1 MELNIDLVKDIT
13 PTSFSSSES
22 IQFDDLLYF
31 SANDGESGRQLW
43 VSDGT
48 TEGTKIV
55 KNIASGVDE
64 SDNAYSLA
72 PRNLIQF
79 NDKLYFSATGDRE
92 DRELWVS
99 DGTTEG
105 TKLLKDINPN
115 DSEDSVDNSSFAEE
129 FTVVGDCEASRRHRL
144 FFAAEDDENG
154 KELWVTDGTTEGTQL
169 VKDIDPGTTDSYVPP
184 YEPNI
189 DSSFPEQLTAVGDR
203 LFFTADNEE
212 YGRELWVSDGTSEG
226 TKLVKDINLG
236 FDNSKYATAAKS
248 PIKGRPVE
256 SPRPLGSDP
265 QGLIEFND
273 KLVFSASDDVNGS
286 GLWMSDGTE
295 AGTQLLSSDVGFNLK
310 DTTNFIEFQDRLF
323 FSGTNSERG
332 TELWVTDGTMVGTQL
347 FKDINPSF
355 EEFNSDNSAESFT
368 VANGSTPDNF
378 VIFDDKLFFTA
389 DDGSVGRELW
399 VTDGTTEGTRLVK
412 DIDPSVSTFSSGDLP
427 QSSDISNFVE
437 FNNRLYF
444 SAKTE
449 EIGRELWVTDGT
461 TEGTQLVEDI
471 YPGFRYSENT
481 SGETVTIPYDSNPE
495 LLAVV
500 GDSLFFGAENDA
512 TTPKLFK
519 LTTDESS
526 SKEAF
531 TDTEAFST
539 NDSSVTDIAGS
550 VTLTGGDGGDRLTGN
565 SGNDLLDGRLGN
577 DTLTGGAGTDVFV
590 LEAGAGTDIVTDFK
604 LGTDS
609 LSLGSGLQFEE
620 LTFSGHSIFLGEEVL
635 ADLNGVNT
643 EQLTSDNFD
652 FV

>member
-1 MELNIDLVKDIT
+1 
-13 PTSFSSSES
+13 
-22 IQFDDLLYF
+22 
-31 SANDGESGRQLW
+31 
-43 VSDGT
+43 
-48 TEGTKIV
+48 
-55 KNIASGVDE
+55 
-64 SDNAYSLA
+64 
-72 PRNLIQF
+72 
-79 NDKLYFSATGDRE
+79 
-92 DRELWVS
+92 
-99 DGTTEG
+99 
-105 TKLLKDINPN
+105 
-115 DSEDSVDNSSFAEE
+115 
-129 FTVVGDCEASRRHRL
+129 
-144 FFAAEDDENG
+144 
-154 KELWVTDGTTEGTQL
+154 
-169 VKDIDPGTTDSYVPP
+169 
-184 YEPNI
+184 
-189 DSSFPEQLTAVGDR
+189 
-203 LFFTADNEE
+203 
-212 YGRELWVSDGTSEG
+212 
-226 TKLVKDINLG
+226 
-236 FDNSKYATAAKS
+236 
-248 PIKGRPVE
+248 
-256 SPRPLGSDP
+256 
-265 QGLIEFND
+265 
-273 KLVFSASDDVNGS
+273 
-286 GLWMSDGTE
+286 MSDGTE